1 MTIIEDKCII
11 IIYLLQ
17 TRGDDTKK
25 RFQHFSI
32 AAVFTALSLFLSGCA
47 VDPGAA
53 AVPEGAAGSDGK
65 SALIRSLGEKYGE
78 KFTFLE
84 NAGGGTMMGEHCAI
98 FVGAESFPGDRIYA
112 VHGVFD
118 GKVQDRDNYM
128 AYYFREKA
136 SSYLTELAK
145 EVYGECR
152 AFYEPDEE
160 AVIPDSIGKNS
171 DVRELLRSTKP
182 YYSVILPTGQDMDE
196 KDKKLD
202 ELFDKIKGEEINCYF
217 YIAYLDSNEL
227 YNELGSARGIDRAH
241 IIADCDLGMD
251 ENFNIVERQ
260 WG

>member
-1 MTIIEDKCII
+1 M
-11 IIYLLQ
+11 
-17 TRGDDTKK
+17 RGDDTKREMR
-25 RFQHFSI
+25 RFF
-32 AAVFTALSLFLSGCA
+32 AAVLVASAALSFAGCTVNSSA
-47 VDPGAA
+47 PAPKEEAHVAD
-53 AVPEGAAGSDGK
+53 EQSKSDGK
-65 SALIRSLGEKYGE
+65 YELIKRLESKYNE
-78 KFTFLE
+78 KFTLLE

-98 FVGAESFPGDRIYA
+98 FVRAESFPDDRIYA

-118 GKVQDRDNYM
+118 GKVEDRDNYM
-128 AYYFREKA
+128 AYYFRHKA

-160 AVIPDSIGKNS
+160 ETVPPEIGKDS
-171 DVRELLRSTKP
+171 DVKELLRSTKP
-182 YYSVILPTGQDMDE
+182 YYSVILPAGQDMDE

-202 ELFDKIKGEEINCYF
+202 ELFNKIKGEEINCYL

-227 YNELGSARGIDRAH
+227 YNGTGTARGIDRKH
-241 IIADCDLGMD
+241 IIADCTLGMD